1 MKVMEK
7 TFAVSKY
14 LSAVKKLITSQIPP
28 IWVNGVITQITER
41 GRMVYLS
48 IAEFP
53 ENDVKPV
60 AKLDLY
66 MFAGEYAQ
74 MLSLLRELPTPFVLK
89 EQLKVNLFVE
99 ADFYIGSGK
108 FQCHVKNID
117 PNFTIGELA
126 KTKQA
131 ILQRLEKEGL
141 LNRNKTLPFAKLPF
155 KVGLITGE
163 TTAAFKDFTTTLANS
178 GFAFE
183 VIPSY
188 AKMQGNETE
197 STVLAALAELS
208 KIPDLDVVC
217 IVRGGGSKTDL
228 NYFDSEA
235 LCRAIA
241 LFPVPVLTGI
251 GHQIDESLVD
261 KVSFRSCIT
270 PTDSAKFLVSR
281 AEEAKR
287 SLQEILLQIAAASQQ
302 KLSRSK
308 DRLHRTETRISILF
322 GKRLATERQK
332 LSAIIRDIAR
342 APERTLEREREKL
355 RRDVEGLKFG
365 VQKIIALQKAKFEL
379 VEAKVQSNDPKRI
392 LARGYTY
399 TTGKNGL
406 VKSAASVQSG
416 EELLRHFAD
425 GNVSV
430 VAK

>member
-1 MKVMEK
+1 MEK

-14 LSAVKKLITSQIPP
+14 LSAVKKMITSQIPP

-41 GRMVYLS
+41 GRMVYMSL
-48 IAEFP
+48 AEFP

-60 AKLDLY
+60 AKIDLY
-66 MFAGEYAQ
+66 MYAGEYAQ
-74 MLSLLRELPTPFVLK
+74 MRARLAELPMPFVLK
-89 EQLKVNLFVE
+89 EQLKVNLFIE

-141 LNRNKTLPFAKLPF
+141 LNRNKMLPFATLPL

-163 TTAAFKDFTTTLANS
+163 TTAAFKDFTTTLAHS
-178 GFAFE
+178 GFSFE
-183 VIPSY
+183 VIPGY

-197 STVLAALAELS
+197 ATVLAALAKLQN
-208 KIPDLDVVC
+208 IPDLDAVC

-261 KVSFRSCIT
+261 QVSYRSCIT
-270 PTDSAKFLVSR
+270 PTDCAKFLVAR
-281 AEEAKR
+281 TEEAKR
-287 SLQEILLQIAAASQQ
+287 SLREVLLQIATASQR
-302 KLSRSK
+302 KLSESK
-308 DRLHRTETRISILF
+308 DRLHRTETNISTLF
-322 GKRLATERQK
+322 GKRLASERQK
-332 LSAIIRDIAR
+332 LSAIARDIAR
-342 APERTLEREREKL
+342 APARTLEREREKL
-355 RRDVEGLKFG
+355 RRDIEGLSFG

-379 VEAKVQSNDPKRI
+379 VEEKVKANDPKRI
-392 LARGYTY
+392 LARGYSY

-406 VKSAASVQSG
+406 IKNASDVKPG
-416 EELLRHFAD
+416 DTLLMHFAD
-425 GNVSV
+425 GNVQAI
-430 VAK
+430 AK

>member
-1 MKVMEK
+1 MEK

-141 LNRNKTLPFAKLPF
+141 LNRNKALPFAKLPF

-342 APERTLEREREKL
+342 APERTLKREREKL

-416 EELLRHFAD
+416 EELLM
-425 GNVSV
+425 
-430 VAK
+430 